1 MLRCNALCLLFCFV
15 FLSNTASSAAAS
27 DFPVYIR
34 GLMGLGGSFD
44 TTFEDTDCS
53 SSSPA
58 AYFGCGTGQDG
69 RPLGAYGDFGRTALL
84 EAGLGIEVTDYL
96 RVEAVLDYRPGFAF
110 DGNANFLRAG
120 ADQPVSGEVT
130 QMGVMAFAYFEPL
143 TALGYVTPIK
153 PFIGA
158 GAGASWNEIGE
169 MTYKFPALRQ
179 PRYSQMPGGTNTS
192 FAWSVVGGA
201 AYDISDRLTLDI
213 SYRYSDL
220 GEVRTD
226 EGTLFIQRSSSTLE
240 IPIAETKANLTEQ
253 SIAASFRW
261 RFLP

>member
-1 MLRCNALCLLFCFV
+1 M
-15 FLSNTASSAAAS
+15 
-27 DFPVYIR
+27 
-34 GLMGLGGSFD
+34 
-44 TTFEDTDCS
+44 
-53 SSSPA
+53 
-58 AYFGCGTGQDG
+58 
-69 RPLGAYGDFGRTALL
+69 
-84 EAGLGIEVTDYL
+84 GIEVTDYL
-96 RVEAVLDYRPGFAF
+96 RMEVVLDYRPGFDF

-120 ADQPVSGEVT
+120 ADQSVSGEVT
-130 QMGVMAFAYFEPL
+130 QMGVMTFAYLEPL

-158 GAGASWNEIGE
+158 GAGASWNEIGK
-169 MTYKFPALRQ
+169 MTYEFPALSQ
-179 PRYSQMPGGTNTS
+179 PRYSQMPGGKTTS

-201 AYDISDRLTLDI
+201 AHDISDRLTLEI

-226 EGTLFIQRSSSTLE
+226 EGILFIQKSSGTLE

-253 SIAASFRW
+253 SIAVSFRW